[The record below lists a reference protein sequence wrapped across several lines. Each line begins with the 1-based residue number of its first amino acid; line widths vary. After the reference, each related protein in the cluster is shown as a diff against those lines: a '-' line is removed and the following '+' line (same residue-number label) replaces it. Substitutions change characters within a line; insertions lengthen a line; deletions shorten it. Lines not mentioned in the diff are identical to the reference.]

1 MFDAL
6 ATQGRQQART
16 GQSTKRATVSIW
28 IERNGIGG
36 GEQHFS
42 GFTFNRRHHPLGEKM
57 NRAWVQTEVV
67 MLLEESHR

>member
-16 GQSTKRATVSIW
+16 GQCTKRATVSIW

-36 GEQHFS
+36 GEQHFFDS
-42 GFTFNRRHHPLGEKM
+42 RSTEGITPWVKM
-57 NRAWVQTEVV
+57 NGAWLQTEVV